1 MGIFRG
7 INAEFKQGLF
17 KYRYA
22 LCFVAIGIVYLL
34 NMFIDMMDI
43 DAAQYAAMSREM
55 LESGNYLQ
63 VHASGLDY
71 LDKPPLLFW
80 LASLSLKLFGVSNFA
95 YKLPAVLFIILGVY
109 STYRFALEWYD
120 KQRAIIAA
128 LVLCSTQ
135 AFFLMTNDVRMDGIL
150 TSLVI
155 CTIWQISVYL
165 KRGKLLNLIIG
176 SIAIAGAML
185 VKGPIGI
192 ILVIFA
198 IGGDLVFKRKW
209 KTIFKPQWLLLL
221 AIIVVLLLP
230 MCYGLYMQY
239 DLHPEKEVYGLKGPS
254 GILFFFWT
262 QSFGRITGD
271 IYWNNDA
278 GYFFFYHS
286 ILWDFQPW
294 AFFFIPALFMIIVKL
309 IRDKLKANDNE
320 EYITFFGFV
329 LGFLALS
336 QSAYKLPHY
345 IFPLFPF
352 AAIITANF
360 IVWLSE
366 NKEKVF
372 RRASNI
378 QFGIL
383 HLFFVAPVICF
394 LFVFPPSTVVL
405 PIVIVLLFILYW
417 FLFKKAT
424 HKIDRLIL
432 PTMIACFAFELMMST
447 CFYPS
452 LLAYQAEG
460 QAGKDITNQKV
471 PAGMFRYY
479 RAYAQS
485 LDVYARRIVPS
496 SQSDSLALYKKGTII
511 FTDQECWDNI
521 KRDKNLHYRLL
532 KQYDSFYVTAL
543 SIPFLYKDTRKSVLE
558 QKFLIEKE

>member
-1 MGIFRG
+1 MNRCISVGL
-7 INAEFKQGLF
+7 KQWLF
-17 KYRYA
+17 KYRYV
-22 LCFVAIGIVYLL
+22 LCFVTIGIVYLF
-34 NMFIDMMDI
+34 NMFIDVMDI

-80 LASLSLKLFGVSNFA
+80 LASLSLKLFGVTNFA
-95 YKLPAVLFIILGVY
+95 YKLPSVLFIILGIY
-109 STYRFALEWYD
+109 STYRFTLEWYD
-120 KQRAIIAA
+120 KQRATVAA
-128 LVLCSTQ
+128 LVLCTTQ
-135 AFFLMTNDVRMDGIL
+135 AFFLMTNDVRMDGML

-155 CTIWQISVYL
+155 VAIWQISIYL
-165 KRGKLLNLIIG
+165 KKEKLLNLIIG
-176 SIAIAGAML
+176 FISIAAAMMA
-185 VKGPIGI
+185 KGPIGI
-192 ILVIFA
+192 MLVVFA
-198 IGGDLVFKRKW
+198 IGGDLVLKRKW
-209 KTIFKPQWLLLL
+209 KTLFKPQWVLGLV
-221 AIIVVLLLP
+221 IVAVLLLP

-294 AFFFIPALFMIIVKL
+294 IFFFIPALFIIIIKL
-309 IRDKLKANDNE
+309 IRAKLKADDNTE
-320 EYITFFGFV
+320 FITLFGFV

-360 IVWLSE
+360 IVNVST
-366 NKEKVF
+366 NHKETFKQV
-372 RRASNI
+372 SNI

-383 HLFFVAPVICF
+383 HLFFVATVICF
-394 LFVFPPSTVVL
+394 LFFFPPSTVVL

-417 FLFKKAT
+417 LLFIKVKQPL
-424 HKIDRLIL
+424 DRLIL
-432 PTMIACFAFELMMST
+432 PTIIACFAFELIMST

-452 LLAYQAEG
+452 LLKYQAEG
-460 QAGKDITNQKV
+460 QAGRDVFNQKV
-471 PAGMFRYY
+471 PVGMFRYY
-479 RAYAQS
+479 RAYSQS
-485 LDVYARRIVPS
+485 LDVYAQRIVPS
-496 SQSDSLALYKKGTII
+496 SQSDSLGLYKKGTII
-511 FTDQECWDNI
+511 FTDQECWSNI
-521 KRDKNLHYRLL
+521 QRNKNLHYRLL
-532 KQYDSFYVTAL
+532 KRYDSFYVTAL
-543 SIPFLYKDTRKSVLE
+543 SIPFLYKDTRKSVLG